1 MRISDWSSDV
11 CSSDLRGGVDPTAAG
26 PKARAAH
33 FVGVGLAG
41 DFIRKVGYAARMQ
54 RRTPAREARHR
65 QIEAAPEE
73 VYGAHLADVA
83 RTELLEHAIDLVQH
97 SPEALC
103 VLRVVGGVLPILAE
117 RDWVRH
123 LVRTLVDSNRYSEC
137 IQCPKEFVV
146 EQIGRASCRE
156 RVCQYV

>member
-54 RRTPAREARHR
+54 RRTPARAARHR

-73 VYGAHLADVA
+73 VDGAHLADVA
-83 RTELLEHAIDLVQH
+83 RTELMETAIDLEQH
-97 SPEALC
+97 SPEALL
-103 VLRVVGGVLPILAE
+103 VLRVVGSWLPRPAE
-117 RDWVRH
+117 RVWVGNC
-123 LVRTLVDSNRYSEC
+123 VGNTVD
-137 IQCPKEFVV
+137 
-146 EQIGRASCRE
+146 
-156 RVCQYV
+156 